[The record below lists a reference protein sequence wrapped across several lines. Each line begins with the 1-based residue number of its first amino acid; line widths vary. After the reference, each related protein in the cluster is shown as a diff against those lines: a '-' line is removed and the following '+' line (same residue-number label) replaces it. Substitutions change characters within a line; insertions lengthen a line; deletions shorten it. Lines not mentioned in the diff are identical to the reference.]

1 MNPVVKIC
9 KGGVI
14 HKIELIA
21 FQLLHYTK
29 HQADACSGPTSKQ
42 HIFHHI
48 SVGRT
53 VLAYSTVILGSLF

>member
-1 MNPVVKIC
+1 MKPVVKIC
-9 KGGVI
+9 KDGLI

-29 HQADACSGPTSKQ
+29 HQADAWSDPSSKQ

-53 VLAYSTVILGSLF
+53 MLAYSTAILESLF